1 MQKTADGRL
10 NPIVNK
16 FADCGG
22 RQENILN
29 VSNLCGDSCVT
40 MSTQN
45 RGATAQERVRVIV
58 LTRSESESKEN
69 AGCALEEG
77 SLLSRSLL

>member
-1 MQKTADGRL
+1 MQKSADGRL

-16 FADCGG
+16 FADGGG

-45 RGATAQERVRVIV
+45 RGATAQDGCV
-58 LTRSESESKEN
+58 LSF
-69 AGCALEEG
+69 
-77 SLLSRSLL
+77 